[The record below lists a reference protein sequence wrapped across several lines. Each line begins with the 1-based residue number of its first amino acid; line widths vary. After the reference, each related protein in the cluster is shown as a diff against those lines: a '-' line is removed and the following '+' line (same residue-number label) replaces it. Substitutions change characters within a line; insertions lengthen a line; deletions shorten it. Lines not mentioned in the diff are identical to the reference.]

1 MPKTAQELGIK
12 PPSKGFEDNGW
23 YDGYNYDAASGTFAD
38 VRGQVWS
45 QNNPAARGSM
55 VSDEVNK
62 QSAAAQ
68 GKTEQEF
75 KTYLQGS
82 NPTPAAQNAAAAAK
96 RTTTGGG
103 GQSSLSGGTSVGA
116 GAGSSSFN
124 VTETYDKLRNE
135 LGIDQLKSDVD
146 AKQAEITARRERLA
160 EAQATINENPW
171 YAEATRTGKLRRL
184 EEQAQADITNIE
196 REQALLQAKVDEA
209 NRQLETK
216 TNLGVQQYNID
227 RQSRADAVA
236 ELNTLISSKAD
247 LSGINIG
254 DFAARTGM
262 SADTISALVAA
273 TQAEEIDPDVIQS
286 TDDSGNV
293 TVTVIDKNTGAIVGQ
308 QKLGRIGKAD
318 STGGGKASEAE
329 ISRYY
334 MDNLRADVAAGSGV
348 RQVFQLYS
356 GYLDPNQIIQIYNAN
371 SPHGAAK
378 ESAEELAALGVTSY
392 AGKE

>member
-1 MPKTAQELGIK
+1 MAKTAQELGIK
-12 PPSKGFEDNGW
+12 APSGGFQDNGW

-38 VRGQVWS
+38 VRGQIWS

-55 VSDEVNK
+55 VSEEVNK

-68 GKTEQEF
+68 GKSYPEF
-75 KTYLQGS
+75 KAYLEGA
-82 NPTPAAQNAAAAAK
+82 NKTAAAQNAAASK
-96 RTTTGGG
+96 TTVTSGGG
-103 GQSSLSGGTSVGA
+103 STLGSGSGVSGSGA
-116 GAGSSSFN
+116 SSFN
-124 VTETYDKLRNE
+124 VTETYDKLYQD
-135 LGIDQLKSDVD
+135 LGIDALKSDVA

-160 EAQATINENPW
+160 EAQAVINENPW

-184 EEQAQADITNIE
+184 EEQAQADIENIA

-209 NRQLETK
+209 NQQLATK
-216 TNLGVQQYNID
+216 TNLSTQQYQID
-227 RQSRADAVA
+227 RQARADAVE
-236 ELNTLISSKAD
+236 ELNTLITSKAD
-247 LSGINIG
+247 LSNINIG

-273 TQAEEIDPDVIQS
+273 TQAEEINPDVIQS

-308 QKLGRIGKAD
+308 QSLGRIGKAD
-318 STGGGKASEAE
+318 NSGGGKASEAE

-334 MDNLRADVAAGSGV
+334 MDNLRADVASGSGV

-371 SPHGAAK
+371 SPHGPAK
-378 ESAEELAALGVTSY
+378 ESPEELAALGVTSY
-392 AGKE
+392 YGQ

>member
-1 MPKTAQELGIK
+1 MPKTAAELGIK
-12 PPSKGFEDNGW
+12 EKNLQDNGW
-23 YDGYNYDAASGTFAD
+23 YDGYNYDAASGTFGD
-38 VRGQVWS
+38 VRGQAWS

-55 VSDEVNK
+55 ISDEVNR

-103 GQSSLSGGTSVGA
+103 GGSSLSGGVSA

-135 LGIDQLKSDVD
+135 LGIDQLKLDVD
-146 AKQAEITARRERLA
+146 AKAAEITARRERLA

-247 LSGINIG
+247 LSNINVG

-262 SADTISALVAA
+262 SAETISALVAA

-318 STGGGKASEAE
+318 STGSGKASEAE
-329 ISRYY
+329 VSRYY

-392 AGKE
+392 AGND